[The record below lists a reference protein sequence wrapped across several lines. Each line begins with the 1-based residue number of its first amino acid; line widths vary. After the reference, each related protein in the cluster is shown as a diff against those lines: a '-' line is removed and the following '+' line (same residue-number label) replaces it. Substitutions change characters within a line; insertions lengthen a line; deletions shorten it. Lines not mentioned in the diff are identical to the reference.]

1 MIFVMNP
8 NFNFYIF
15 DFFQLAKLP
24 PEDMNAVHNLRL
36 LGGSSDTK
44 KSSTG
49 AFSLKFDM
57 HKVITIVL
65 VCMWL

>member
-1 MIFVMNP
+1 MLPVLM
-8 NFNFYIF
+8 YICNLV
-15 DFFQLAKLP
+15 QLAKLP

-49 AFSLKFDM
+49 TFSLKFDM
-57 HKVITIVL
+57 HKVIAL
-65 VCMWL
+65 C